1 MLNKELG
8 SLHDPL
14 VAPSPPTSGLSPARA
29 VNDVLSLVEENPR
42 LRHPHQFEIKL
53 RYALPREKGKAVYNL
68 SVYFFLPPS
77 LGISRANYD
86 KERFYED
93 LQSYIRLKTP
103 EVPLKDIS
111 RGDASPLS
119 QLNAAALRLSG
130 DSTERS
136 IRLYEYQSKLFCCV
150 LKSSLRE
157 HLELVEAENNPI
169 ERTRLVDDYQVAVH
183 SVRSMYLALQPRL
196 CNPGMLPQVQ
206 SMYRFTDEYI
216 SLMLDEYTCRL
227 VSVIEKDERNAKLQS
242 DLIEFIK
249 REVAHRKEENYPSIT
264 NPSSDNESFIYR
276 RGVLKKYMSSVLFL
290 SRRDV
295 EGGRF
300 LREGLLGLAAG
311 VSMVFATAVLFLS
324 TVQFGTLTWP
334 VFFALVVSYIF
345 KDRIKERMRVYLSR
359 KAGRWLF
366 DRRTTLYAGTADRIG
381 ICEESVDFLE
391 ASMVPAAVTAVR
403 NRTHMTEIEGGWI
416 GERAIR
422 YRKLVKL
429 FPVRIT
435 DIYDEPSMSDINDIM
450 RIGIE
455 EFVHHL
461 GPVDKPVPTLV
472 GDRVEL
478 TQCDRVHHLN
488 VVLRYE
494 KDGSDVFHRFR
505 VVLNREGIKRIEPIP
520 ETGVAHQPPRY

>member
-8 SLHDPL
+8 SLHNP
-14 VAPSPPTSGLSPARA
+14 VVTQSSAARRFPRARA
-29 VNDVLSLVEENPR
+29 ADDQLSLVEEKPR
-42 LRHPHQFEIKL
+42 LRHTHQFEIKL
-53 RYALPREKGKAVYNL
+53 RYALPREKGKAIYNL

-119 QLNAAALRLSG
+119 QLNAAALRLPG
-130 DSTERS
+130 DTADRS
-136 IRLYEYQSKLFCCV
+136 VQLYEYQSKLFCCV

-157 HLELVEAENNPI
+157 HLELVETEKDPI
-169 ERTRLVDDYQVAVH
+169 ERDRLIDEYRAATR
-183 SVRSMYLALQPRL
+183 SVRSTYSALEPRL
-196 CNPGMLPQVQ
+196 CNPGMPPRVQ
-206 SMYRFTDEYI
+206 AMYRFTDEYI
-216 SLMLDEYTCRL
+216 SLLLDEYTCH
-227 VSVIEKDERNAKLQS
+227 
-242 DLIEFIK
+242 LIFALPENECSGELRSELREFVK
-249 REVAHRKEENYPSIT
+249 KEVAHRKQQGYPSIT
-264 NPSSDNESFIYR
+264 SPSSDNENFIYR

-290 SRRDV
+290 SRRDD

-311 VSMVFATAVLFLS
+311 VSMIFATAVLFVS
-324 TVQFGTLTWP
+324 TEFFGALTWP

-345 KDRIKERMRVYLSR
+345 KDRIKERMRLYLSR
-359 KAGRWLF
+359 KAARWLF
-366 DRRTTLYAGTADRIG
+366 DRRATLYAGTGDRIG

-391 ASMVPAAVTAVR
+391 AGMVPAAVTTVR

-450 RIGIE
+450 RFSIE

-461 GPVDKPVPTLV
+461 GPVDKPVHSLV
-472 GDRVEL
+472 DDRVEL

-488 VVLRYE
+488 VILRYE
-494 KDGSDVFHRFR
+494 KDETDVFHRYR
-505 VVLNREGIKRIEPIP
+505 VVLNRDGIKRIELISEAGDAP
-520 ETGVAHQPPRY
+520 QQLSS